1 MITIKSKNASR
12 PIIVFRVDSSYLL
25 GFGHVSRCLN
35 LARALSNKGVEICFV
50 CRELNNNSISLIK
63 KEFTVLCLKNSNL
76 NSNDFAYYQD
86 LNLYLNYD
94 PLSDAKETHRV
105 LERVRLQ
112 ASLWLLLI
120 IMDCLIVGKL

>member
-50 CRELNNNSISLIK
+50 CRELNNNSITIRKQSQ
-63 KEFTVLCLKNSNL
+63 T
-76 NSNDFAYYQD
+76 
-86 LNLYLNYD
+86 
-94 PLSDAKETHRV
+94 
-105 LERVRLQ
+105 RLG
-112 ASLWLLLI
+112 A
-120 IMDCLIVGKL
+120 